1 MHGQISREIFWNM
14 ETPGAFPTAQVLLY
28 ILALGAIL
36 FLIRGLL
43 KSGFFTRVKV
53 MMKATGSET
62 DRLDNPGERFW
73 HTIID
78 VFGHKKLLREPYQG
92 TLHFLILWGFI
103 ILFLGA
109 MLDFFQVDIIEP
121 IWGVHF
127 MEGNLYLGYSVITDL
142 AGFMVLVGV
151 LMAMARRY
159 FFKPAWLDEKTEDM
173 VTLWTILAII
183 LTGFLLEGLRMA
195 ATELK
200 AGDTMYEYAWYSFG
214 GALFGYPFR
223 NASMEGLRAAHML
236 TWWIHT
242 FIVLGFIVYI
252 GYSKLLHIFVT
263 PVNIFLRNTSNNPA
277 PIRVM
282 PPEMFETAETFGIH
296 KLEEYSWKDLFDSE
310 ACVRCG
316 RCVEVCP
323 AFNTDKPLMPRDVI
337 QNIRN
342 YIEQKAKFALD
353 VDGNYRILSD
363 EEYTGP
369 ALIGD
374 AIDKDTIWACTTCMA
389 CVEACPCYIQQF
401 PKLIE
406 LRRYLVMMESDFP
419 AEVMDVFKGMENNS
433 NPWSIGSH
441 VRADWAKGHDIP
453 LMSEKG
459 GAEYLFYVG
468 CAGAF
473 DDLNKKVALSLA
485 KIFKTAGLDFAILG
499 TEEGC
504 CGDSAKKIGNE
515 YIYQALAMA
524 NIETFKA
531 YNVKK
536 IVTMCPHGY
545 NTLKYDYKELGG
557 NFEVY
562 HYTEVLDKLI
572 KEGKIKL
579 NQPIPDL
586 GTITYHDSC
595 YLGRYNQVYDQPRNI
610 IRALKSGNLVEMQS
624 HHKKSFCCGAGGGR
638 MWMEEHLGSRIN
650 QKRTK
655 EVEAAGAKTVC
666 TACPFC
672 YTMLS
677 DGIKELEL
685 SEKLQA
691 IDIAQL
697 VAKAAGIDLKSGGED
712 KEAAN

>member
-1 MHGQISREIFWNM
+1 
-14 ETPGAFPTAQVLLY
+14 
-28 ILALGAIL
+28 
-36 FLIRGLL
+36 
-43 KSGFFTRVKV
+43 
-53 MMKATGSET
+53 
-62 DRLDNPGERFW
+62 
-73 HTIID
+73 
-78 VFGHKKLLREPYQG
+78 
-92 TLHFLILWGFI
+92 
-103 ILFLGA
+103 
-109 MLDFFQVDIIEP
+109 
-121 IWGVHF
+121 
-127 MEGNLYLGYSVITDL
+127 
-142 AGFMVLVGV
+142 
-151 LMAMARRY
+151 
-159 FFKPAWLDEKTEDM
+159 
-173 VTLWTILAII
+173 
-183 LTGFLLEGLRMA
+183 
-195 ATELK
+195 
-200 AGDTMYEYAWYSFG
+200 
-214 GALFGYPFR
+214 
-223 NASMEGLRAAHML
+223 
-236 TWWIHT
+236 
-242 FIVLGFIVYI
+242 VLGFIVYI